1 MPSIAQILMA
11 SMVLGRRQYVFSEQ
25 SQKILDVYI
34 ENLTKQATQ
43 ASSPR
48 ITSFLAKQASQVT
61 RITALTQIIDILP
74 IIIQHVRM

>member
-11 SMVLGRRQYVFSEQ
+11 SVVLGRRQYVFSEQ
-25 SQKILDVYI
+25 SQKLLDGYI
-34 ENLTKQATQ
+34 DNLAKQAAQ